1 MRVKRVSLIFLR
13 SNKIRFII
21 ILHVAISEPLS
32 SPSSSS
38 STSPYQALE
47 GYATPE
53 GTKKYTEYA
62 ISQGRPRSHFK
73 SFDSLRLSSIGM
85 GTYLG
90 QLSEEDD
97 QAVENAVYQSIKS
110 GAVNVIDTA
119 INYRAMRSEK
129 SIGRA
134 LLRLVNDRII
144 SRDQVFVSTKNGYI
158 TNDGDYPNIDVM
170 EYIHRMYIQTEII
183 TADDISTGYNV
194 INPNYLAK
202 CIDKSLMNMHI
213 STIDL
218 VYIHNAFESW
228 YEDVSR
234 QQFMEMLV
242 KAFEVY
248 EKYRAKNKIRY
259 YGMAT
264 WTCFRV
270 PTGSPEYLS
279 LEQVVKCAE
288 SVEGKD
294 HGFRFIQLPY
304 NLAYSEALLLK
315 NQSVGSEENLTILQA
330 AAKLNIGIFTS
341 IPLFQGRLLSSQIP
355 NYGGITDPVAKLV
368 QIIRSSPSVIA
379 PLIGQK
385 KAEHV
390 EENLKTANMPP
401 LSEEEF
407 KQAVQILTGQQ
418 L

>member
-1 MRVKRVSLIFLR
+1 M
-13 SNKIRFII
+13 SNKIRFVI
-21 ILHVAISEPLS
+21 ILHVGISEPLS
-32 SPSSSS
+32 SSS
-38 STSPYQALE
+38 SPYQTVE
-47 GYATPE
+47 GFATSE
-53 GTKKYTEYA
+53 GTKNYTEYA
-62 ISQGRPRSHFK
+62 ISQGRPISHFK
-73 SFDSLRLSSIGM
+73 SFDSLHLSSIGM

-90 QLSEEDD
+90 QPSEEDD
-97 QAVENAVYQSIKS
+97 QAVENAVFESVKS

-134 LLRLVNDRII
+134 LLRLVKDRII
-144 SRDQVFVSTKNGYI
+144 SRDQIFISTKNGYI

-170 EYIHRMYIQTEII
+170 EYIHRMYIQTDVI
-183 TADDISTGYNV
+183 TADDISSGYNI

-202 CIDKSLMNMHI
+202 CIDKSLMNMHV
-213 STIDL
+213 SSIDL

-228 YEDVSR
+228 YQDVSR
-234 QQFMEMLV
+234 EQFMEMLV

-270 PTGSPEYLS
+270 PPTSPEYLS
-279 LEQVVKCAE
+279 LEQAVKSAD
-288 SVEGKD
+288 SVGGKD

-304 NLAYSEALLLK
+304 NLAYSEALLLR

-341 IPLFQGRLLSSQIP
+341 IPLFQGRLLRGQIP
-355 NYGGITDPVAKLV
+355 DYGGITDPVAKLV
-368 QIIRSSPSVIA
+368 QIVRSSPSVIA

-407 KQAVQILTGQQ
+407 KQAIRILTSQQ